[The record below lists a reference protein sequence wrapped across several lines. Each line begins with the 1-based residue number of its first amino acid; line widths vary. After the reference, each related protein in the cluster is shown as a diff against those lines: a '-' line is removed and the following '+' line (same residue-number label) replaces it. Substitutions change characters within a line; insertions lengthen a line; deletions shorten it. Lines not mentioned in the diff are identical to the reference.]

1 MYVIRVVN
9 GNTDP
14 SCKLYDTI
22 QNVVR
27 WWDLESRE
35 RDITTNIDASSEL
48 QQQWIVSDSQRVSQ
62 VLINFLMNAIRC
74 A

>member
-1 MYVIRVVN
+1 
-9 GNTDP
+9 
-14 SCKLYDTI
+14 
-22 QNVVR
+22 
-27 WWDLESRE
+27 LESRE